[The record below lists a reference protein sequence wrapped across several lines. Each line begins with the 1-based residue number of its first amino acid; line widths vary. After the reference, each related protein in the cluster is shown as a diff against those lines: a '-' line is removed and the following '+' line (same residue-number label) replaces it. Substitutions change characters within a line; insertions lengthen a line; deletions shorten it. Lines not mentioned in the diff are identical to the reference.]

1 METLEKLCVKSL
13 IKNHIPLFAINNPAI
28 EEQLINLYQRPIKIK
43 YFEDICKDKNIS
55 SMKLKLFFET
65 LDIVWDDGSDPIKN
79 KKMCDIEMEVA
90 DKCLKFFEF
99 TCKINS
105 NHYTDDTYR
114 IKDELI
120 EKLYDEAVIII
131 KILKSR
137 HMHLSGQYESRIKYI
152 LTTYQENLPD
162 HWYQSRWDN
171 AKDRDIDND
180 SKIFRYECKS
190 GKKIKSFIDI

>member
-28 EEQLINLYQRPIKIK
+28 EEQLINLYQIPIKIK
-43 YFEDICKDKNIS
+43 YYEDICKDKNIS

-65 LDIVWDDGSDPIKN
+65 CDYLRDNCDYFRDNSYYIKIGTLYDIQMQVI
-79 KKMCDIEMEVA
+79 
-90 DKCLKFFEF
+90 DKCLNFFEF

-120 EKLYDEAVIII
+120 EKLYDEAVIIF
-131 KILKSR
+131 KIVNSQ
-137 HMHLSGQYESRIKYI
+137 HMHLSEHRIISI
-152 LTTYQENLPD
+152 LKTYQNWELD
-162 HWYQSRWDN
+162 HWYQCDWDSAIERYTRKN
-171 AKDRDIDND
+171 KNI
-180 SKIFRYECKS
+180 IFC
-190 GKKIKSFIDI
+190 